1 MSELSAAQGFGSVEE
16 LFQQHTR
23 PLLLSYGDSYTV
35 WGNHSP
41 ERQIFD
47 TLLLEA
53 GRCLLLSV
61 ACGLC
66 AHLSWSLCTVR
77 SKTAQG
83 RTLGYIPARV
93 QSGTARSSFICK
105 VCVLDWLFFGFLFFA
120 VFLSVL
126 TSVALLPHHCLSQP
140 PYLRPHPRLIPYH
153 SPAPRGRHRL
163 TYWLIDW
170 STDWLADCLSV
181 WLLFVILIL
190 AVACL
195 DCGCSL
201 FLR

>member
-66 AHLSWSLCTVR
+66 ARLSLSLCTVR
-77 SKTAQG
+77 SKNAQG
-83 RTLGYIPARV
+83 RTLGYVPARV
-93 QSGTARSSFICK
+93 QCGTARSSFICK
-105 VCVLDWLFFGFLFFA
+105 VCVLDQILFFYFIFL
-120 VFLSVL
+120 LS
-126 TSVALLPHHCLSQP
+126 S
-140 PYLRPHPRLIPYH
+140 YL
-153 SPAPRGRHRL
+153 
-163 TYWLIDW
+163 
-170 STDWLADCLSV
+170 C
-181 WLLFVILIL
+181 
-190 AVACL
+190 
-195 DCGCSL
+195 
-201 FLR
+201 

>member
-66 AHLSWSLCTVR
+66 AHLSWSLCTAR
-77 SKTAQG
+77 SKNAQG

-105 VCVLDWLFFGFLFFA
+105 VCVLDWFFLDFCFL
-120 VFLSVL
+120 LSSYLCWPQWHCSRITACPSLPTFSHTQDWFHITALPPEVHTDSL
-126 TSVALLPHHCLSQP
+126 TD
-140 PYLRPHPRLIPYH
+140 
-153 SPAPRGRHRL
+153 
-163 TYWLIDW
+163 WLIDQL
-170 STDWLADCLSV
+170 TDWLTV
-181 WLLFVILIL
+181 
-190 AVACL
+190 
-195 DCGCSL
+195 
-201 FLR
+201 

>member
-61 ACGLC
+61 TCGLC
-66 AHLSWSLCTVR
+66 AHVFLGVFVLLGAKMSREELWATFLPGYKVVLPGLHLFVR
-77 SKTAQG
+77 S
-83 RTLGYIPARV
+83 
-93 QSGTARSSFICK
+93 
-105 VCVLDWLFFGFLFFA
+105 VC
-120 VFLSVL
+120 
-126 TSVALLPHHCLSQP
+126 
-140 PYLRPHPRLIPYH
+140 
-153 SPAPRGRHRL
+153 
-163 TYWLIDW
+163 
-170 STDWLADCLSV
+170 
-181 WLLFVILIL
+181 
-190 AVACL
+190 
-195 DCGCSL
+195 
-201 FLR
+201 